1 MKSNIKM
8 KEKNGAENILPIIK
22 YPDPVLRKK
31 CGKIKDPLN
40 PEIQKL
46 IPRMIK
52 AMKANNGMGLAAP
65 QVGKS
70 IRLCIIEEGGR
81 LYVLINPKIK
91 SRSREKVMGE
101 EGCLSFPGKFLNIER
116 SEKVKVRYL
125 DEKGKKVKIKASGLL
140 ARALQHETDHLDGVL
155 FIDRV

>member
-1 MKSNIKM
+1 ME
-8 KEKNGAENILPIIK
+8 EKNNPKNQKNILPIIK

-31 CGKIKDPLN
+31 CGKIKDPLD

-46 IPRMIK
+46 IAGMIK
-52 AMKANNGMGLAAP
+52 AMKENNGMGLAAP

-70 IRLCIIEEGGR
+70 IRLCIIEESGQ

-91 SRSREKVMGE
+91 SQSREKVLGE

-116 SEKVKVRYL
+116 SEKVKVRCL
-125 DEKGKKVKIKASGLL
+125 DKKGKQVKIKATGLL
-140 ARALQHETDHLDGVL
+140 ARTLQHETDHLDGVL